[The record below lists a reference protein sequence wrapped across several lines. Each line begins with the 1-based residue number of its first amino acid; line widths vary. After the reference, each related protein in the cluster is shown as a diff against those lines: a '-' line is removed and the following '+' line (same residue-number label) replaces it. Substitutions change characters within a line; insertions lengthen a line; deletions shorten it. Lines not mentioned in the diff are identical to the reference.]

1 MMQRFLDLLLLLQS
15 YDVNC
20 QYLINF
26 LKRLLKMSEMDP
38 HFKTIQSVKLP
49 ELRGSVGSFHV
60 RMHKPDC
67 QTKQNPEFLPG
78 FAKNWGDQTEHAWSK
93 HNHDAPM
100 TKEMTT
106 GHRQD
111 RMNDGFSDT
120 NITKVH
126 DMRRC
131 CARCFHA

>member
-1 MMQRFLDLLLLLQS
+1 MSALQRYLELLLLLQS

-20 QYLINF
+20 QYLIR
-26 LKRLLKMSEMDP
+26 LLVRLLKIHEMLP
-38 HFKTIQSVKLP
+38 NLKTIKSVKLP
-49 ELRGSVGSFHV
+49 ELWGSVGSFHV
-60 RMHKPDC
+60 RMHKLDC

-100 TKEMTT
+100 TKEMST

-111 RMNDGFSDT
+111 RMSDGFSDT
-120 NITKVH
+120 NILKVH
-126 DMRRC
+126 DMRPLSL
-131 CARCFHA
+131 

>member
-1 MMQRFLDLLLLLQS
+1 
-15 YDVNC
+15 
-20 QYLINF
+20 
-26 LKRLLKMSEMDP
+26 MSAPGQEHATRVAEMVP
-38 HFKTIQSVKLP
+38 HFKTIKSVKLP
-49 ELRGSVGSFHV
+49 ELRGSVGSFHL

-67 QTKQNPEFLPG
+67 QTKHNPEFLPG

-120 NITKVH
+120 NIRKVH
-126 DMRRC
+126 DMRKC
-131 CARCFHA
+131 YTTLFPA